1 VGSSLSEEQRHGPL
15 SYAYDEQMSGLSFS
29 PVPENE
35 HARALAT
42 LVSAFTDDP
51 VERWLY
57 PETQNYLTHFP
68 EFLAAFGGKAF
79 DNQTVWS
86 LGECAAVA
94 LWLPPGTEPDG
105 ETITA
110 VLTEGVSP
118 EKHGDMFSVLAQMD
132 SAHPQYPHWYLP
144 WFGVEAGL
152 QGKGLG
158 GMLMAPCLEI
168 VDASHLPAYLESP
181 NPRNLAF
188 YERHGFEVTG
198 TAQAG
203 TCPPVTFMLRLAR

>member
-1 VGSSLSEEQRHGPL
+1 LSEEQRHGPL

>member
-1 VGSSLSEEQRHGPL
+1 
-15 SYAYDEQMSGLSFS
+15 MSGLSFS
-29 PVPENE
+29 SVPEDE

-57 PETQNYLTHFP
+57 PETQSYLTHFP

-79 DNQTVWS
+79 GSRTVWS
-86 LGECAAVA
+86 LGEFAAVA

-118 EKHGDMFSVLAQMD
+118 EKRGDTFSVLAQMD

-158 GMLMAPCLEI
+158 GMLMAQCIEI

-181 NPRNLAF
+181 NPRNLTF
-188 YERHGFEVTG
+188 YERHGFQVTG

-203 TCPPVTFMLRLAR
+203 TCPPVTFMLRGAR